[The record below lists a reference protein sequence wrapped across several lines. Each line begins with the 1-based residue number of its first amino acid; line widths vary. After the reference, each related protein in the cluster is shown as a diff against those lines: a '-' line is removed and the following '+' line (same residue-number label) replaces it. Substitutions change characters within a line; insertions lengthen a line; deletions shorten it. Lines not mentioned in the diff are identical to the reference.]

1 MKRLFIISIIL
12 SICGIVAMAQDPV
25 SSHQS
30 TGRDRLDY
38 MTDFRQPT
46 VSYDDGMIIISNGN
60 GLYHAV
66 LTSLTTQFV
75 VIDMIIDGDEGEID
89 IAFLEDGKY
98 MLALTGS
105 AGITYRWTID
115 KGGIIQIDP
124 YGFGVSPQSGV
135 SNRNGIWHRFY
146 EY

>member
-30 TGRDRLDY
+30 TGRDRLDVF
-38 MTDFRQPT
+38 TDLRQPT
-46 VSYDDGMIIISNGN
+46 VNYDDGKLLISNGT
-60 GLYHAV
+60 GQYHAV
-66 LTSLTTQFV
+66 ITSLTTQFV
-75 VIDMIIDGDEGEID
+75 VIDMTIDGAEGEID
-89 IAFLEDGKY
+89 IAYLEDGKY
-98 MLALTGS
+98 MLALTGN

-124 YGFGVSPQSGV
+124 YGFGISPLSGTT
-135 SNRNGIWHRFY
+135 NRDGIWHRFY

>member
-30 TGRDRLDY
+30 TGRDRLDVL
-38 MTDFRQPT
+38 TDLRQPT
-46 VSYDDGMIIISNGN
+46 VSYDDGKILISNGS
-60 GLYHAV
+60 GQYHAV
-66 LTSLTTQFV
+66 LTSMTTQLV
-75 VIDMIIDGDEGEID
+75 EIDMTIDGAEGEID
-89 IAFLEDGKY
+89 ITDLEDGKY

-105 AGITYRWTID
+105 AGITYRWMID

-124 YGFGVSPQSGV
+124 YGFGISPQSGTT
-135 SNRNGIWHRFY
+135 NRDGIWHRFY

>member
-60 GLYHAV
+60 GLYHDV

-89 IAFLEDGKY
+89 IAYLEDGKY
-98 MLALTGS
+98 MLALTGN

-124 YGFGVSPQSGV
+124 YGFGISPQSGV